1 MRRFGLLAAVLL
13 VLAGA
18 YLAARDTSPRSAHG
32 TQGAAPQTVA
42 VTSVTRSCPPP
53 APGTGAAHIAMVSV
67 PPHAGTAAAGT
78 AAGPGHAQRAGSAT
92 LGAVP
97 FAARTPAGNGSGG
110 RTGTTVSTPGAL
122 VSVAAPEAAR
132 FGGTQVDAT
141 GQMAEGFEAELA
153 ASDGMGTVSCLHPG
167 SDMWL
172 VGTGQGAGASDIR
185 LYLMN
190 TGAMAA
196 SVEVTMLTDS
206 GTVSGLSSG
215 ITVAPHQYLT
225 KSIAP
230 LVKGSAALALR
241 VQTSSGQVA
250 ADVWEDGGSGGAW
263 LPVAASPATRLV
275 IPGLTAAGSAAR
287 LFVAVPG
294 QDDAQV
300 KVTALTAQGKFLPF
314 GTTTVDAPAAAA
326 SSFPLSSLGA
336 SASALVLTSSVPI
349 TAGVLVPGDGIGA
362 FTTAAAPV
370 TEQGVVAGNPAGGG
384 LTVGLVL
391 SAPGGAARARIAV
404 IPASKPERPTA
415 SPQPRLLAIRAGHTV
430 AVTVSPP
437 KGSSGPFAIVVTPLP
452 GSGPLYAARVVT
464 SAGSLSGPVAS
475 LLPVPSALTQITLP
489 PASDTYSAVLP

>member
-1 MRRFGLLAAVLL
+1 MRRVGLLAAALL
-13 VLAGA
+13 VLAGV
-18 YLAARDTSPRSAHG
+18 YLAARATGPGSAHG
-32 TQGAAPQTVA
+32 AQGASPQTVA

-53 APGTGAAHIAMVSV
+53 APDTGAAHIAMVAV
-67 PPHAGTAAAGT
+67 PPHAGTTAAGT
-78 AAGPGHAQRAGSAT
+78 AAGPAHAEGTGSAT

-97 FAARTPAGNGSGG
+97 LAARAAAGKGSGAG
-110 RTGTTVSTPGAL
+110 TGTAVSTPGAL
-122 VSVAAPEAAR
+122 VSVAAPEAAQ

-153 ASDGMGTVSCLHPG
+153 ASDGMGTVSCQHPG
-167 SDMWL
+167 SDMWF
-172 VGTGQGAGASDIR
+172 VGTGQGAGASDIQ

-190 TGAMAA
+190 TGAMPA

-206 GTVSGLSSG
+206 GTVPGLSGG
-215 ITVAPHQYLT
+215 ITVAAHHYLT
-225 KSIAP
+225 ESIAP
-230 LVKGSAALALR
+230 LVKGSAAVALH

-263 LPVAASPATRLV
+263 LPEAASPATQLV
-275 IPGLTAAGSAAR
+275 IPGLTAASSAAR

-300 KVTALTAQGKFLPF
+300 KVTALTARGKFLPF
-314 GTTTVDAPAAAA
+314 GTTTVDAPAGAA

-336 SASALVLTSSVPI
+336 SSSALVLTSSVPI
-349 TAGVLVPGDGIGA
+349 TAGVLVPGNGIGA

-391 SAPGGAARARIAV
+391 SAPGGAARASITV
-404 IPASKPERPTA
+404 IPASNTERAIP
-415 SPQPRLLAIRAGHTV
+415 SPQPRLLTIGAGHTV
-430 AVTVSPP
+430 AVTVNPP
-437 KGSSGPFAIVVTPLP
+437 KGSSGPFAIVVTPTR

-489 PASDTYSAVLP
+489 PANDTYSAVLP